1 MDLGTNRRASAGK
14 TTGRRL
20 RPVAAPARPDA
31 GARLRWAGLPP
42 NPPECPAGPP
52 PPLPSRPPKL
62 DSPLPPSRSPRPI
75 QAGAPSRDGS
85 EKRIS
90 QMNLVF
96 GESTVGREERHHRP
110 HAKRHTCG
118 VRFQA
123 GLLTHRSQRFRRPSH
138 HKKQQWP
145 IAVLKHSLLTVAR
158 PCGNSTRFPFH
169 SQDCREHLALTSANA
184 SKPVSPGQ
192 FSHGEASPTAKLSG
206 TRGIFWQGGAGA
218 AGSHLRDAAFAPLRI
233 DCGLRPCLC
242 KLSRMAKAD
251 AVAGTPVWR
260 RRNYLPPPTRLND
273 YAKYS
278 MGLRPRLSAAAA
290 SPLVSKPWVPGAR
303 GENT

>member
-1 MDLGTNRRASAGK
+1 
-14 TTGRRL
+14 
-20 RPVAAPARPDA
+20 
-31 GARLRWAGLPP
+31 
-42 NPPECPAGPP
+42 
-52 PPLPSRPPKL
+52 
-62 DSPLPPSRSPRPI
+62 
-75 QAGAPSRDGS
+75 
-85 EKRIS
+85 
-90 QMNLVF
+90 
-96 GESTVGREERHHRP
+96 
-110 HAKRHTCG
+110 
-118 VRFQA
+118 
-123 GLLTHRSQRFRRPSH
+123 
-138 HKKQQWP
+138 
-145 IAVLKHSLLTVAR
+145 VLKHSLLTVAR

-192 FSHGEASPTAKLSG
+192 FSHGEASLTAKLSG

-303 GENT
+303 GENTWRPFLPVATISPLVPRCSNSGEKGSGCNSRTVAPLWSASSPAKQATVASGNGKAAGRASQLSVRRPALGLTRHAAHESGWVEHAHRFSVPPILALLFRPLFTCSVAC